1 METNEY
7 YFFEIIRMLNNHNL
21 LTWIKEKTSPY
32 TCHVT
37 GEFYIEVSFYEN
49 QIGNNVFD
57 FTGIYKYRTIDNEK
71 INERFLCRFNEREN
85 NTFQLFDAKTLFKDI
100 VSKANNNNESTKKL
114 SIKKEIN
121 DELFKNYL
129 ALKEISKGISVA
141 PFNEVL
147 YMEIIT
153 KCVIPNMD

>member
-7 YFFEIIRMLNNHNL
+7 YFFEIVRLLNKHNL
-21 LTWIKEKTSPY
+21 LTWIQEKSNLH

-37 GEFYIEVSFYEN
+37 GEFYIEVRFYEN
-49 QIGNNVFD
+49 QTGNNVFD
-57 FTGIYKYRTIDNEK
+57 FSGVYKYRTIDNK
-71 INERFLCRFNEREN
+71 IIDKRFLCRLRESEN
-85 NTFQLFDAKTLFKDI
+85 SAFQLFDSKAFFRDI
-100 VSKANNNNESTKKL
+100 ISKANNSETNRKM

-129 ALKEISKGISVA
+129 ALKEISNIKSIM

-147 YMEIIT
+147 YMEIIS
-153 KCVIPNMD
+153 KCVIPNLI